1 MFIPTEHY
9 KNSSL
14 DLDAFRDIKKTKPE
28 DQQRGVCRS
37 MCFFFFFLRETGVKP
52 LALTQCFSWK
62 SNQHFEYV
70 LSYRNVKSVV

>member
-1 MFIPTEHY
+1 MFIPTEHH

-37 MCFFFFFLRETGVKP
+37 MCFFFFWEGNRCKALGTHAMVFVK
-52 LALTQCFSWK
+52 K
-62 SNQHFEYV
+62 
-70 LSYRNVKSVV
+70 